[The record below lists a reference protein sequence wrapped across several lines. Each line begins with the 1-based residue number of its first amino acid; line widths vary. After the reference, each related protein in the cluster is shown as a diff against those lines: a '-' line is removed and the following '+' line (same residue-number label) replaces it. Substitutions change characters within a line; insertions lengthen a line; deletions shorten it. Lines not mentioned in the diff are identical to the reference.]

1 MGKDSYVSPPI
12 EFAREGN
19 LDKTFCRHSFQTLII
34 RELDYL
40 GVRRRKANRLTRM
53 KLNDQLSN
61 NQITIYRFHS

>member
-12 EFAREGN
+12 EFASEGN
-19 LDKTFCRHSFQTLII
+19 LDKTFSQHSFQTLII

-40 GVRRRKANRLTRM
+40 GETRRKANRLTRM